1 MAKYDIAL
9 LTEAQYVNPVKTD
22 WYVDQILKEDGL
34 VKTELEALGYS
45 VAKIDWADKDQDWS
59 EIKLCVF
66 RTIWDYFHR
75 YDEFSNWMN
84 TAKSQTKF
92 VNPIDQI
99 LWNVDKHYMQDLEAN
114 GVPIVES
121 YFIEKSESR
130 TLNQIHIDL
139 GWTKTVLKPC
149 VSGGARH
156 TYLIN
161 PGNVNE
167 HEAIFSELIA
177 NEAFMLQPFIES
189 ITTKGE
195 VSHIVIAG
203 EYTHSILKKAKSGD
217 YRVQDDFG
225 GSVHQYEA
233 SEVEVKFAEK
243 VAKSCSPLP
252 AYARVD
258 VVWDNNDE
266 LAVGEVELIE
276 PELWFRE
283 CPDAAKKLALEIDK
297 RFKALA

>member
-1 MAKYDIAL
+1 MAKYDIAI
-9 LTEAQYVNPVKTD
+9 LTEAQYVNPSKTD
-22 WYVDQILKEDGL
+22 WYIDQILKEDGML
-34 VKTELEALGYS
+34 QKELEDLGYS
-45 VAKIDWADKDQDWS
+45 VAKLDWSDSKQDWS
-59 EIKLCVF
+59 EIKMCVF

-75 YDEFSNWMN
+75 YEEFSQWMKEV
-84 TAKSQTKF
+84 KSKTTF
-92 VNPIDQI
+92 VNPIEQI
-99 LWNVDKHYMQDLEAN
+99 IWNIDKHYLKELGDD

-121 YFIEKSESR
+121 YFIEKGETR

-156 TYLIN
+156 TYLIK
-161 PGNVNE
+161 PENVE
-167 HEAIFSELIA
+167 SHETIFSELIA
-177 NEAFMLQPFIES
+177 KEAFLLQPFIES
-189 ITTKGE
+189 ITEKGE

-225 GSVHQYEA
+225 GSVEDYKA
-233 SEVEVKFAEK
+233 SVDEIEFAEK
-243 VAKSCSPLP
+243 VAKSCTPLP

-258 VVWDNNDE
+258 VVWDNNNN

-276 PELWFRE
+276 PELWFRD
-283 CPDAAKKLALEIDK
+283 CPESAKKLAQEIDR
-297 RFKALA
+297 RFKTLA